1 MSSPKEPGY
10 LAFLEKGYP
19 YADGYGRPA
28 PAGKHVVNNQQDYL
42 DLFSAATPGE
52 HVIGE
57 ASTWYFSIP
66 GVAERIKSFNPDAK
80 VLVVLRHPC
89 ERAYSAWCHA
99 RRDSLEPCA
108 EFSSALEQEDD
119 RGEVEFLLRYRRM
132 GLYSEA
138 LAEYISVFDPS
149 KLRIL
154 FYEDMVGDES
164 ALWQNLCIFLAI
176 DTLRKSP
183 TRRKLNR
190 SGAFR
195 SRSLESLLRSPHLR
209 AAARTLLPRHSAGK
223 IRDSITALNLKS
235 FPALDQDIRRELLD
249 FYRQDIAE
257 LARLSG
263 RNLSSWLA

>member
-1 MSSPKEPGY
+1 VPVGAVSKWCADCVGWTYSLLPLHIWASGMAIVSAERRPNFFIVGVQKAGTSALADWLGRHPQVFMSSPKEPGY

-164 ALWQNLCIFLAI
+164 AL
-176 DTLRKSP
+176 
-183 TRRKLNR
+183 
-190 SGAFR
+190 
-195 SRSLESLLRSPHLR
+195 
-209 AAARTLLPRHSAGK
+209 
-223 IRDSITALNLKS
+223 
-235 FPALDQDIRRELLD
+235 
-249 FYRQDIAE
+249 
-257 LARLSG
+257 
-263 RNLSSWLA
+263 